1 MNNQGL
7 QPALNQYFSQE
18 KRVSLPWYQTRAIE
32 RYHQCRTS
40 ALGGHAQFCENGH
53 LNGVWYN
60 SCRTRGCPQC
70 QSKATEQWLLNTQRL
85 LLHCPHHHIIFTI
98 PSELHL
104 LWRYN
109 KEIINN
115 ALFTASQN
123 TLKQFSSDPRYLK
136 ATPGILTNLHTW
148 GRNLSIHPHIHA
160 LISHGGL
167 DEKGN
172 WIKPRK
178 KHLFPQKPLMMVFRG
193 KLLALLRS
201 KLNRGEITL
210 PPDKN
215 KQQIHTLLNFLG
227 RKNWC
232 VHCCPRY
239 DTAKG
244 VTKYLARYVRRGPVN
259 KTQVRTYGEGTV
271 RFSYRSHQTKK
282 TERLT
287 LPVNDFVARLA
298 QHTPLPRKPSLR
310 YSGLYSPS
318 ARSKLNLARKALGQS
333 AVNEAQS
340 LDWQTYLSH
349 LGHEPRCQK
358 CNGSLI
364 AGWKAPEE
372 ILKH

>member
-1 MNNQGL
+1 MSVHGL
-7 QPALNQYFSQE
+7 QPVLNQYFSQE
-18 KRVSLPWYQTRAIE
+18 NRVSLPWYQARAVK

-40 ALGGHAQFCENGH
+40 ALGGHTQFCENGH

-85 LLHCPHHHIIFTI
+85 LLNCPHHHIIFTI

-109 KEIINN
+109 KEAIND

-160 LISHGGL
+160 LVSHGGL
-167 DEKGN
+167 DDKGK
-172 WIKPRK
+172 WVEPRK
-178 KHLFPQKPLMMVFRG
+178 KHLFPQKPLMLVFRG
-193 KLLALLRS
+193 KLLALLRI
-201 KLNRGEITL
+201 KLTRGDITI
-210 PPDKN
+210 PPN
-215 KQQIHTLLNFLG
+215 KHSHQMQTLLNFLG
-227 RKNWC
+227 RKNWS

-259 KTQVRTYGEGTV
+259 KTQIKSPAPGTV
-271 RFSYRSHQTKK
+271 KFSYTSHQTQK
-282 TERLT
+282 TEQLT
-287 LPVNDFVARLA
+287 LAVNEFVIRLA

-333 AVNEAQS
+333 AVKEAQT
-340 LDWQTYLSH
+340 LDWQRYLDL
-349 LGHEPRCQK
+349 LGIEPRCQT

-364 AGWKAPEE
+364 SGWRESEKN
-372 ILKH
+372 LNH